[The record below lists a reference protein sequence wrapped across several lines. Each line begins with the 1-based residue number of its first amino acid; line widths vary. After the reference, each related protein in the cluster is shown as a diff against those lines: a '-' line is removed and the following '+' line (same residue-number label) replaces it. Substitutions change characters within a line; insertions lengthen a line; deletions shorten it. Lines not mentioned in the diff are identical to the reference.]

1 MKEVVDFLTSLSKA
15 VSTMG
20 LYEEGHPA
28 RERVVDDV
36 HEAVQRLQEVTPR
49 PEFTF
54 LGEEIILDRRPIR
67 SLKNWDWSG
76 RLAGMGIQ
84 RLEFIGPVT
93 RDDLDVFLEEVH
105 GRFAGGTVDTAEV
118 RQSRPTNIRFGLVG
132 LEGEGDLV
140 DGGESSLI
148 QTELASTL
156 GYTLRE
162 ELDAVDWLHSELK
175 EGHQLHMLEAETLVR
190 SLSVAMHGDQD
201 FLIPLLRLK
210 QFHQYTTTHA
220 MNVSVLAMA
229 LAEFIGLGPTEIR
242 TFGISGLLHDLGKVT
257 IPEEILNK
265 PGKLTDEERALMNNH
280 TIEGARIIMETED
293 HLDLAAVVA
302 YEHHIKLNGAGYPSM
317 RYARRCHQAS
327 DMVHVCDVFDAL
339 RTHRPYREAWE
350 QERVLGY
357 MEEGAGTEFDA
368 DLVHAFIKMIR
379 QWSHRIASIEAPDA
393 AVVAADDDDKLLD
406 GLVTPTQ

>member
-210 QFHQYTTTHA
+210 QFDQYTTTHA